1 MGIEDAALKC
11 FKSYQSK
18 IKVVFI
24 SNQTSNEHHV
34 DLGVV
39 QISEQHCCFFYGK
52 NWQDVFQ
59 TVNTVNLH

>member
-11 FKSYQSK
+11 FKSYQSE
-18 IKVVFI
+18 INVVFI

-39 QISEQHCCFFYGK
+39 QISEQQCCIFFFFGK
-52 NWQDVFQ
+52 NWQDVF
-59 TVNTVNLH
+59 